1 MSKLEVE
8 DDQVTKDWEL
18 KCCVL
23 WCRNEALGKEHLQ
36 NRVSGFFF
44 LCSHCFGN
52 KKKKVSKVTWATLQ
66 WVHIQGLDPWDVQ
79 ITQLLF
85 DDDDCNHDII

>member
-52 KKKKVSKVTWATLQ
+52 NKKKSFQSHL
-66 WVHIQGLDPWDVQ
+66 GY
-79 ITQLLF
+79 ITVGAYTRFGSLG
-85 DDDDCNHDII
+85 CANHPTAV